1 VNPESRQTTFDPTLL
16 PDDQEAIEFFLS
28 LTALER
34 RILAASR
41 KRGIRYIS
49 RIRECSYSQVARYLV
64 KAAVALKKFQ

>member
-1 VNPESRQTTFDPTLL
+1 MNRESRQTTFDPTLL

-41 KRGIRYIS
+41 KQGIWYIS
-49 RIRECSYSQVARYLV
+49 LIRGCSYSQVARYLV